1 MSIDLLALARSVK
14 SQAVPDGTTKKRE
27 SVIPLQSAPT
37 ARNLSLADLLT
48 LARSARDEQPSSDAA
63 EELEPVPDRA
73 AAAPREP
80 SSDAAL
86 GDLLTLA
93 RAFRGVSSSTIESA
107 SERGLDR
114 LATSVEVPP
123 PAVDPR
129 VSIAI
134 DPAAAARRC
143 FTCGQ
148 LADGSYDDGSP
159 RYLHGHDPL
168 TGERWSRPRGGLR
181 LGDVRHGASCRKE
194 HAVGMTCAPAVDLVA
209 AALAIFGDDVV
220 KVDS

>member
-37 ARNLSLADLLT
+37 ARNVSLADLLT

-73 AAAPREP
+73 AAAPQEP

-93 RAFRGVSSSTIESA
+93 RALREANRSTTA
-107 SERGLDR
+107 SPSDPPP
-114 LATSVEVPP
+114 TSVEMSP
-123 PAVDPR
+123 PAEDPR
-129 VSIAI
+129 VSIGI

-143 FTCGQ
+143 FTCGR
-148 LADGSYDDGSP
+148 LADGSYEDGSP
-159 RYLHGHDPL
+159 RYLHGHDL
-168 TGERWSRPRGGLR
+168 VAGERWSRPRGGLR
-181 LGDVRHGASCRKE
+181 LGDVRRCPSCTKE
-194 HAVGMTCAPAVDLVA
+194 HAVGTTCGPAVDLVA
-209 AALAIFGDDVV
+209 AALAIFGDDVL